1 MIKLIPI
8 VEQIQQEQLEEGWK
22 ENILAAAIAASS
34 IFGNAKGQTKIDTKP
49 GIEQSVTKQGPLNI
63 DFGAAFPSGRYLI
76 QGETEKM
83 VVDKL
88 EELGKHII
96 KNPSADYKIKIIS
109 SESQVPNYDAE
120 KPGRVKLD
128 TGKLAKNRATVLNIA
143 IEKFVED
150 LKKQGI
156 LQGNVSIEVA
166 PILIGKEK
174 FKSGVDN
181 KDDAKYTKD
190 QFVKAEVTAI
200 PGDKYKAYSER
211 GERVFMNGK
220 AYAMIFYPTSKTTT
234 KSSAGQLDTRY
245 QDVLLKKINL
255 SKLEKAGRSLN
266 PSINA
271 PDQYTATYK
280 IPWDQWNT
288 LTRGTTTI
296 TQNMMDKWEDFRVE
310 D

>member
-1 MIKLIPI
+1 MIKLTDLLIEI
-8 VEQIQQEQLEEGWK
+8 HQEQLEEGWK
-22 ENILAAAIAASS
+22 ENILAAVVAASS
-34 IFGNAKGQTKIDTKP
+34 IFGNAKGQTKIDTKS
-49 GIEQSVTKQGPLNI
+49 GTEQSVTKQGPLDIN
-63 DFGAAFPSGRYLI
+63 FGTAFPSGRYLI
-76 QGETEKM
+76 KGETEKILI
-83 VVDKL
+83 DKL
-88 EELGKHII
+88 EEIGNHIT
-96 KNPSADYKIKIIS
+96 KNPSANYKIKIIS

-128 TGKLAKNRATVLNIA
+128 TGELAKKRATVLNIA
-143 IEKFVED
+143 IKEFID
-150 LKKQGI
+150 LLKKDGA
-156 LQGNVSIEVA
+156 LQGDVTIEIA
-166 PILIGKEK
+166 PVLIGKEK
-174 FKSGVDN
+174 FKSNDN
-181 KDDAKYTKD
+181 KDDPKYTKD

-200 PGDKYKAYSER
+200 PEDKYKSYSER

-220 AYAMIFYPTSKTTT
+220 AYAMIFYPTAVTMS
-234 KSSAGQLDTRY
+234 KSSAGQLNTAY

-296 TQNMMDKWEDFRVE
+296 TQNMMDKWEQFRVK